1 MIKYDTSF
9 QTTDI
14 LVINH
19 HKKEVLVGRKPTEDK
34 FRLIGGFVDPSDLSL
49 EEAARR
55 ELREEAGI
63 NLEVSNPKYQFS
75 YRVDD
80 KRYRDSQDK
89 ILTAVFTCD
98 YLFGFATASD
108 DICEVKWMDGNELSV
123 MYRDLIVETHQPLI
137 RRLIENGVI

>member
-1 MIKYDTSF
+1 MIKYPTSF

-14 LVINH
+14 LVINRL
-19 HKKEVLVGRKPTEDK
+19 KNEVLLGRKPAEDK
-34 FRLIGGFVDPSDLSL
+34 FRLIGGFVDPVDLSL
-49 EEAARR
+49 EDAASR

-63 NLEVSNPKYQFS
+63 NLEVGTPKYQFS

-108 DICEVKWMDGNELSV
+108 DICEVKWISELELTQKYPS
-123 MYRDLIVETHQPLI
+123 LIVETHQPLI
-137 RRLIENGVI
+137 RKLIENGVI